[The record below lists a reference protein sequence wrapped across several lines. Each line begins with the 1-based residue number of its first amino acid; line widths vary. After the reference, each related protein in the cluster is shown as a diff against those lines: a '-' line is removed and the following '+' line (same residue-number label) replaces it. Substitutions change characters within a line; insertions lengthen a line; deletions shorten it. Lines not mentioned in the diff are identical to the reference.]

1 MSMRGWQKSAFGVL
15 AFASAC
21 AGGTRSPNTAQE
33 PPASAAPSTAAPS
46 TYASPA
52 AKGADKS
59 SRAPAGEAA
68 TEMASPRAESAP
80 VSPAAGAAPPAAA
93 PAPAPDY
100 ARPPP
105 APGAADPHG
114 FGGARV
120 RLSEARRELD
130 IAANERDCARACRA
144 LESMERAAQQ
154 VCDLARSPDE
164 RRECAS
170 AGDQVDKARAKV
182 QSACG
187 GCPRK
192 TR

>member
-1 MSMRGWQKSAFGVL
+1 MSMRGWRRCTFGVL
-15 AFASAC
+15 ACVAAC

-33 PPASAAPSTAAPS
+33 PREGAAPSAAPSTHES
-46 TYASPA
+46 SA

-59 SRAPAGEAA
+59 SRAPAAEAA
-68 TEMASPRAESAP
+68 TEMASPRAAP
-80 VSPAAGAAPPAAA
+80 APDSPAAGAAPPA
-93 PAPAPDY
+93 PAPEY

-114 FGGARV
+114 FGGARA

-130 IAANERDCARACRA
+130 IAASERDCARACRA

-154 VCDLARSPDE
+154 VCDLARSADE
-164 RRECAS
+164 RSECAS

-192 TR
+192 SR

>member
-1 MSMRGWQKSAFGVL
+1 MRAIGPA
-15 AFASAC
+15 
-21 AGGTRSPNTAQE
+21 E
-33 PPASAAPSTAAPS
+33 P
-46 TYASPA
+46 
-52 AKGADKS
+52 
-59 SRAPAGEAA
+59 
-68 TEMASPRAESAP
+68 AP

-114 FGGARV
+114 IGGARV
-120 RLSEARRELD
+120 RFSEARRELD
-130 IAANERDCARACRA
+130 IASTERDCARACRA
-144 LESMERAAQQ
+144 LESMERAARQ

-187 GCPRK
+187 GCPHQSR
-192 TR
+192 